1 MIHWILFAWFAIM
14 PAQPENF
21 TLTVTVTD
29 IETPEGSLR
38 IGLFDKGDRF
48 LERDQAFR
56 SVNIPVKSSSET
68 FTFKNLPKGNYAISL
83 YHDVNDNDT
92 CDRNMFGIPKEP
104 YAFSN
109 NFKPLFSAPDFE
121 DCRFE
126 FKNNTQL
133 SIKLLN

>member
-1 MIHWILFAWFAIM
+1 
-14 PAQPENF
+14 
-21 TLTVTVTD
+21 
-29 IETPEGSLR
+29 EGSLR

-126 FKNNTQL
+126 
-133 SIKLLN
+133 